1 MQREIRESCR
11 EIEMYREREREMQ
24 TEMQREMQRERDG
37 DYIIEE
43 NRRKNYE
50 I

>member
-1 MQREIRESCR
+1 
-11 EIEMYREREREMQ
+11 MYRERERNVDRNVE
-24 TEMQREMQRERDG
+24 RERDG

-43 NRRKNYE
+43 NRRRNYE